1 MKMEV
6 WRWKTKPNTLNS
18 LVGGASQGGLCHWLP
33 YSTVL
38 LRAWAFTASS
48 CKVRPNV
55 SWHSSQSLHLLVFST
70 DYFKQVPWRL
80 GECLHTCK
88 SCNFLQSSPSPI
100 HQCHCLLRGQ
110 GAHTGSKCG
119 FLSFPQTVHQQVQ
132 RTQYSETN
140 GFSHSRNPRLGVS
153 HCPGYTSPLPQLP
166 WLSPSLQT
174 HSFQGFSV
182 FVNTWSFWNS
192 SQSLLAHYTQ
202 TLKFLLCLYLAQSE
216 GFGVAC
222 KDLGGFTSPLNDFM
236 TPYQQLF
243 VKVL

>member
-6 WRWKTKPNTLNS
+6 WRWKIKPNTLNS

-55 SWHSSQSLHLLVFST
+55 SWHSSQSLHLLVFGT

-88 SCNFLQSSPSPI
+88 SWNFLQNSPSPI

-132 RTQYSETN
+132 RTQYSEIN

-153 HCPGYTSPLPQLP
+153 PCPGYTSPLQQLP
-166 WLSPSLQT
+166 WLF
-174 HSFQGFSV
+174 FQPP
-182 FVNTWSFWNS
+182 N
-192 SQSLLAHYTQ
+192 SLLSGIFSFCKHLIF
-202 TLKFLLCLYLAQSE
+202 LKLKSKPISSLHSNSKISTVPIPCSE
-216 GFGVAC
+216 WRFW
-222 KDLGGFTSPLNDFM
+222 GGL
-236 TPYQQLF
+236 
-243 VKVL
+243 